1 MTETPAPYHADPADD
16 DINLDELTLPN
27 DPIEPGKL
35 EAVYVPWPPGRE
47 RFARFVMQ
55 GGRERFATFEE
66 LTPEER
72 ETALKFIMRYAAPF
86 IAKKPIRK
94 PPEDAGN
101 TDTPDIDPKPLTAML
116 GENQDENGTEKQNGL
131 D

>member
-1 MTETPAPYHADPADD
+1 MTETPAPYHADPVDVNPND
-16 DINLDELTLPN
+16 LKLPA

-35 EAVYVPWPPGRE
+35 EAVYMPWPPGRE

-86 IAKKPIRK
+86 IATKHHGKA
-94 PPEDAGN
+94 PEAAGGIAPE
-101 TDTPDIDPKPLTAML
+101 TLTATL
-116 GENQDENGTEKQNGL
+116 AGDNHDENTRQE
-131 D
+131 

>member
-1 MTETPAPYHADPADD
+1 MDETPAPNHADPADA

-86 IAKKPIRK
+86 IATKHHRK
-94 PPEDAGN
+94 APEAGCIAPE
-101 TDTPDIDPKPLTAML
+101 TLTAEL
-116 GENQDENGTEKQNGL
+116 AGDNHDENTRQE
-131 D
+131 

>member
-1 MTETPAPYHADPADD
+1 MNDKPNQTEPAEVVD
-16 DINLDELTLPN
+16 LDKLTLPN

-35 EAVYVPWPPGRE
+35 EAVYMPWPPGRE

-72 ETALKFIMRYAAPF
+72 ETALKFIMRYASPF
-86 IAKKPIRK
+86 IATKHKKK
-94 PPEDAGN
+94 TPEGVCN
-101 TDTPDIDPKPLTAML
+101 TDTPDTSNKPIL